1 MLSLSKS
8 AHQEFVT
15 GSPTHVHQLNES
27 LLPKWGEKIFGFAK
41 SDPIINM
48 SVITNNT
55 IGAGS
60 IGSFGGNANC
70 LQLVQVHTIVQI
82 LWSGSLWIESDFFF
96 LQKFEDE
103 EATA

>member
-15 GSPTHVHQLNES
+15 SSSTHVHQLNKS
-27 LLPKWGEKIFGFAK
+27 LLPEWGEKTFGFSK
-41 SDPIINM
+41 LDPIINM
-48 SVITNNT
+48 SIITNNT
-55 IGAGS
+55 IWAGS
-60 IGSFGGNANC
+60 IGGFGSNANC
-70 LQLVQVHTIVQI
+70 VKLVQVHTIVQI

-96 LQKFEDE
+96 FQKFEDE